1 VAALD
6 WLAALIDHA
15 LHYDER
21 ILLPLL
27 KEIQA

>member
-6 WLAALIDHA
+6 WLAALNDHA
-15 LHYDER
+15 LHHAKK